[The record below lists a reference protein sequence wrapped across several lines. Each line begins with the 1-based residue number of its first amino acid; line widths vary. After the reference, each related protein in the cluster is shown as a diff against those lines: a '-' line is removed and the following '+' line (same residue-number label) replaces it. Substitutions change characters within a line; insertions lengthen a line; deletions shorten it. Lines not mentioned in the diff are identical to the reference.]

1 MIATED
7 PQDCILAISVLINQ
21 PKYRITG
28 LKSRPK
34 APLSTQRLTPTKIRT
49 RKSRPKSLLP
59 LVDSKPS
66 FKMSENVEAVRQT
79 RENDENA
86 FVARNRGKE
95 AANGPT
101 RRPALGTITNANKGR
116 VQPGRAAKQSKTAFT
131 IYSDDA
137 ENQPPPGAS
146 KTAAAASS
154 FAATKSSNAPSKQT
168 LKSQQNSAAVTTKA
182 SSATAAAATAA
193 SAAAAPSKAPAPA
206 RGFKVLEDKENSAS
220 ASTSELAKESSK
232 GLSSRA
238 QDAVLSTFNAQQ
250 SSRNIPRAFQL
261 KDQELDKDSPMKLDS
276 SKIDSSLMQLEDSLP
291 DIEDPDSKDD
301 PVFDCPEYAA
311 DIYQYLL
318 KFEQQTRPKPK
329 YMAKQP
335 DINMN
340 MRAILV
346 DWLVEVAE
354 EYKLHDETL
363 YLAVNYIDR
372 FLSQMSVLRGKLQ
385 LVGTA
390 AMFIAAKFEEIY
402 PPELGEFVYIT
413 DDTYSKKQVLRMEHL
428 ILKVL
433 NFEMATPTPG
443 VYLRRFNKW
452 VSSDDSTE
460 SLSRY
465 LSELSLVDG
474 DPFLQYSPSVVAG
487 ASVCLAR
494 HTLGHDS
501 WPETLAAKAQ
511 MSFEDL
517 KPCLEDLHKAYLN
530 AGSHQQQAVRE
541 KYANAKHH
549 QASTLNPPTSLPF
562 C

>member
-1 MIATED
+1 MAEIG
-7 PQDCILAISVLINQ
+7 Q
-21 PKYRITG
+21 G
-28 LKSRPK
+28 LRHAAS
-34 APLSTQRLTPTKIRT
+34 
-49 RKSRPKSLLP
+49 
-59 LVDSKPS
+59 
-66 FKMSENVEAVRQT
+66 
-79 RENDENA
+79 ENDENA
-86 FVARNRGKE
+86 LGARNRGK
-95 AANGPT
+95 ASTTTSAVT
-101 RRPALGTITNANKGR
+101 SRPALGTITNKGGR
-116 VQPGRAAKQSKTAFT
+116 VQPGRAAKSKQAFT

-137 ENQPPPGAS
+137 ENQPPPGAAKTTNAAKSSAAFVKPAPAPKQQPQQQQRAFKIHEDKENAASS
-146 KTAAAASS
+146 KGDAASTETAAAA
-154 FAATKSSNAPSKQT
+154 
-168 LKSQQNSAAVTTKA
+168 
-182 SSATAAAATAA
+182 
-193 SAAAAPSKAPAPA
+193 
-206 RGFKVLEDKENSAS
+206 
-220 ASTSELAKESSK
+220 SSK

-238 QDAVLSTFNAQQ
+238 QDAVLSSFNVQQ
-250 SSRNIPRAFQL
+250 NARNIPRVFQL
-261 KDQELDKDSPMKLDS
+261 SENAVQDVEKDSPM
-276 SKIDSSLMQLEDSLP
+276 KIDSSLMQLEDSLP
-291 DIEDPDSKDD
+291 DIEDTDGKDD
-301 PVFDCPEYAA
+301 PVFDCPEYAN

-318 KFEQQTRPKPK
+318 EFEKQTRPKSK

-452 VSSDDSTE
+452 VSSDDTTE
-460 SLSRY
+460 SLSKY
-465 LSELSLVDG
+465 LAELSLVDG
-474 DPFLQYSPSVVAG
+474 DPFLQYEPSLVAA

-494 HTLGHDS
+494 HTLGHSS
-501 WPETLAAKAQ
+501 WPESLAQ
-511 MSFEDL
+511 RSNISFADL
-517 KPCLEDLHKAYLN
+517 QPCLKDLHSAYLN
-530 AGSHQQQAVRE
+530 ADKHAQQAVRE

-549 QASTLNPPTSLPF
+549 QASTYNPPSALPF

>member
-1 MIATED
+1 
-7 PQDCILAISVLINQ
+7 
-21 PKYRITG
+21 
-28 LKSRPK
+28 
-34 APLSTQRLTPTKIRT
+34 
-49 RKSRPKSLLP
+49 
-59 LVDSKPS
+59 
-66 FKMSENVEAVRQT
+66 MSENVQTARQT
-79 RENDENA
+79 SENDENA
-86 FVARNRGKE
+86 FVSRNRGKE
-95 AANGPT
+95 AANAPA
-101 RRPALGTITNANKGR
+101 RRPALGTITNAKGGR
-116 VQPGRAAKQSKTAFT
+116 VQPGRAAKHTKTGFT

-137 ENQPPPGAS
+137 ENQPPPGAVKSADPSAAS
-146 KTAAAASS
+146 KPSNTTAPTIAAAVPAKAKPQQAAPAPKQSTLAPKQSAPAVPKTSTAAAAV
-154 FAATKSSNAPSKQT
+154 SK
-168 LKSQQNSAAVTTKA
+168 V
-182 SSATAAAATAA
+182 
-193 SAAAAPSKAPAPA
+193 PAPA
-206 RGFKVLEDKENSAS
+206 RGFKVLEDKENAVAKTAS
-220 ASTSELAKESSK
+220 VSSSTGESVKESTKESSK

-250 SSRNIPRAFQL
+250 SGRNIPRAFQL
-261 KDQELDKDSPMKLDS
+261 KDQDSDKDSPMKLDS

-291 DIEDPDSKDD
+291 DIDDPDSKDD
-301 PVFDCPEYAA
+301 PVFDCPEYAV
-311 DIYQYLL
+311 DIYRYLL
-318 KFEQQTRPKPK
+318 QFEQQTRPKPK
-329 YMAKQP
+329 YMTKQP

-346 DWLVEVAE
+346 DWLVEVSE

-465 LSELSLVDG
+465 LAELSLVDG
-474 DPFLQYSPSVVAG
+474 EPFLQYSPSTVAG

-494 HTLGHDS
+494 HTLGHDA
-501 WPETLAAKAQ
+501 WPEALATKAE
-511 MSFEDL
+511 MSFADL
-517 KPCLEDLHKAYLN
+517 EPCLKDLHKAYLN
-530 AGSHQQQAVRE
+530 ASTHQQQAVRE

>member
-1 MIATED
+1 
-7 PQDCILAISVLINQ
+7 
-21 PKYRITG
+21 
-28 LKSRPK
+28 
-34 APLSTQRLTPTKIRT
+34 
-49 RKSRPKSLLP
+49 
-59 LVDSKPS
+59 
-66 FKMSENVEAVRQT
+66 MSENLQTVRQSS
-79 RENDENA
+79 ENDENA
-86 FVARNRGKE
+86 FAARNRGKE
-95 AANGPT
+95 GANNTAA
-101 RRPALGTITNANKGR
+101 RRPALGTITNKGGR
-116 VQPGRAAKQSKTAFT
+116 VQPGRAAKSKTAFT

-137 ENQPPPGAS
+137 ENQPPPGAAKPS
-146 KTAAAASS
+146 AVATANVPAKSS
-154 FAATKSSNAPSKQT
+154 TAFVKPTTKSQE
-168 LKSQQNSAAVTTKA
+168 
-182 SSATAAAATAA
+182 
-193 SAAAAPSKAPAPA
+193 AAAAPKQSGAATRYPVVAASKQPVASSKQPAVVSSKVPAPA
-206 RGFKVLEDKENSAS
+206 RGFKVLEDKENAVVKSATA
-220 ASTSELAKESSK
+220 ASTKESAKETSK
-232 GLSSRA
+232 GLSSRV
-238 QDAVLSTFNAQQ
+238 QDAVLSSFNAQQ
-250 SSRNIPRAFQL
+250 SAQNIPRAFQL
-261 KDQELDKDSPMKLDS
+261 KDSDSDKDSPMKLDASKLDS

-291 DIEDPDSKDD
+291 DIEDPDGKDD
-301 PVFDCPEYAA
+301 PVFDCPEYAM
-311 DIYQYLL
+311 DIYKYLL
-318 KFEQQTRPKPK
+318 QFEQQTRPKAK

-346 DWLVEVAE
+346 DWLVEVSE

-452 VSSDDSTE
+452 VSSDESTDA
-460 SLSRY
+460 LSRY
-465 LSELSLVDG
+465 LAELSLVDG
-474 DPFLQYSPSVVAG
+474 DPFLQYSPSLIAA

-494 HTLGHDS
+494 HTLGHAS
-501 WPETLAAKAQ
+501 WPEALAIKAEI
-511 MSFEDL
+511 SFADL
-517 KPCLEDLHKAYLN
+517 EPCLKDLHKAYLN
-530 AGSHQQQAVRE
+530 ASTHQQQAVKE